1 MRALGNN
8 SAGSRVVVVVGKKVS
23 KKAVV
28 RNKIRRQL
36 TEQLAAL
43 WNQIGSGQDIVIYVK
58 EDLSQ
63 ASSEAAR
70 ELKSSLERAGVLG
83 SSDKERPANV

>member
-1 MRALGNN
+1 MRALQT
-8 SAGSRVVVVVGKKVS
+8 AATESRAVIVVGKKIS

-36 TEQLAAL
+36 TEQLVTL
-43 WNQIGSGQDIVIYVK
+43 WDQLEAGQDIVIYVK

-63 ASSEAAR
+63 AASEAGR
-70 ELKSSLERAGVLG
+70 ELKVALERAGALG
-83 SSDKERPANV
+83 TSANRKAK